1 MRNDRYTH
9 ILFDLDGT
17 LTDSAEG
24 IINCVIHALRCLG
37 KPIPDQKKL
46 FELIGPPLTVN
57 FHDHLGLSE
66 EDTAEAVKRYRERY
80 AEVGLFENRPY
91 EGIEDMLIRLREAG
105 FVLAVATS
113 KPEVF
118 SVRILEKFGLAK
130 YFDTVCG
137 SGLDGS
143 LDTKAEVVE
152 ETLRRLGVT
161 DRAAALLVGDRKY
174 DAIGASRAGIR
185 CIGAGWGFAEE
196 GELEG
201 AGALPVA
208 ADPAELADILIGG
221 GL

>member
-1 MRNDRYTH
+1 MRNDRFTH

-137 SGLDGS
+137 SGACRAGYPRTHGNDGRFFKTTGFCNVES
-143 LDTKAEVVE
+143 CYRVPAPAESC
-152 ETLRRLGVT
+152 RRT
-161 DRAAALLVGDRKY
+161 SAAAFSQRT
-174 DAIGASRAGIR
+174 AQHMARA
-185 CIGAGWGFAEE
+185 
-196 GELEG
+196 
-201 AGALPVA
+201 
-208 ADPAELADILIGG
+208 
-221 GL
+221 